1 MTSVNSAGILIGIR
15 DLQVDFRLDRTTVT
29 QAVKGISF
37 DIPVNS
43 TVALVGESGSG
54 KSVTALAIL
63 GLLPK
68 ENSTVPPGSEILYG
82 GRNLLALAPGE
93 LQKLRGADISM
104 IFQESMS
111 SLNPVFTVGFQLT
124 EVLTK
129 HLGMTGR
136 RERARARELLRG
148 VGLPAPETKIDA
160 YPFQLS
166 GGQQQRVMIVI
177 AIPSEAKLM

>member
-1 MTSVNSAGILIGIR
+1 
-15 DLQVDFRLDRTTVT
+15 T

-68 ENSTVPPGSEILYG
+68 ENSTVPPVSQILYG

-104 IFQESMS
+104 IFQGPMS
-111 SLNPVFTVGFQLT
+111 SLNPVFTCPSARR
-124 EVLTK
+124 
-129 HLGMTGR
+129 R
-136 RERARARELLRG
+136 REAARPSCR
-148 VGLPAPETKIDA
+148 PA
-160 YPFQLS
+160 L
-166 GGQQQRVMIVI
+166 
-177 AIPSEAKLM
+177 AIL

>member
-15 DLQVDFRLDRTTVT
+15 DLKVDFRLDRTTVT

-68 ENSTVPPGSEILYG
+68 ENSTVPPGSQILYG
-82 GRNLLALAPGE
+82 GRNLLALAPGA
-93 LQKLRGADISM
+93 LQKLRGAYLSM
-104 IFQESMS
+104 NFHETTC
-111 SLNPVFTVGFQLT
+111 SLN
-124 EVLTK
+124 
-129 HLGMTGR
+129 
-136 RERARARELLRG
+136 
-148 VGLPAPETKIDA
+148 
-160 YPFQLS
+160 
-166 GGQQQRVMIVI
+166 
-177 AIPSEAKLM
+177 